1 MSKDIH
7 TDPTRRHD
15 FVLLFDVE
23 NGNPNG
29 DPDAGNLPRIDPET
43 MHGIITD
50 VCLKRKVR
58 DYLQMTENMPIFIQ
72 SETALNRLISDAA
85 KEVGVE
91 PPQCTLEDEQI
102 IEWFQSDTLENFDLD
117 NNTLTYTGESRKK
130 AQIRKAFA
138 GVEDRDLKTK
148 LNKVADDLAESVKK
162 DTLTNEDRMKTQK
175 AMIKKYY
182 DIRMFGAVL
191 STGLNAGQVR
201 GPVQFTFARS
211 VDPIFRLDN
220 AITRKA
226 VTKEEDKKR
235 KETEMARK
243 PIIPY
248 ALYVA
253 HGFYNP
259 YFALEPKTEK
269 DDQNKYKVSEEDLS
283 NLWESLE
290 WMFNNDTAAARGKMA
305 TRGLYVFSHDN
316 MRGNA
321 PSHKLF
327 RRIKVEKNDDKK
339 KKGDPAR
346 NFYDYKVIIDESKL
360 KELSINLEK
369 LVHEEEDNEVTPND
383 QSK

>member
-1 MSKDIH
+1 MSNDIH
-7 TDPTRRHD
+7 TDPARRHD

-23 NGNPNG
+23 DGNPNG

-58 DYLQMTENMPIFIQ
+58 DYLQITKGTPIFIQ

-85 KEVGVE
+85 AEVGVKQ
-91 PPQCTLEDEQI
+91 PQYSLEDEQI
-102 IEWFQSDTLENFDLD
+102 IEWFQSESPENFDLD
-117 NNTLTYTGESRKK
+117 GNILTYLGESRKEK
-130 AQIRKAFA
+130 EIKKAFA
-138 GVEDRDLKTK
+138 KVEDKELKKKLNDVATK
-148 LNKVADDLAESVKK
+148 LKESVDK
-162 DTLTNEDRMKTQK
+162 DILTIEDRMSTQK
-175 AMIKKYY
+175 KMIEKYY

-201 GPVQFTFARS
+201 GPLQVTFAKS

-243 PIIPY
+243 PTVPY

-253 HGFYNP
+253 YGFYNP
-259 YFALEPKTEK
+259 YFALKPKTNK
-269 DDQNKYKVSEEDLS
+269 DDPDQYTVSSDDLE
-283 NLWESLE
+283 NLWEALE
-290 WMFNNDTAAARGKMA
+290 WMFNNDTAAARGRMA
-305 TRGLYVFSHDN
+305 TKGLYIFSHDTK
-316 MRGNA
+316 RGNA

-327 RRIKVEKNDDKK
+327 SRIREGKREGKKNKDES
-339 KKGDPAR
+339 AR
-346 NFYDYKVIIDESKL
+346 SYSDYKIHIDEEGLEALNIKL
-360 KELSINLEK
+360 KK
-369 LVHEEEDNEVTPND
+369 LVHEEETLKGTTQND
-383 QSK
+383 

>member
-1 MSKDIH
+1 MNNNIH
-7 TDPTRRHD
+7 TDPSKRHD

-58 DYLQMTENMPIFIQ
+58 DYLQITKNIPIFIQ

-85 KEVGVE
+85 AEVGVKQ
-91 PPQCTLEDEQI
+91 PQYTVEDEQV
-102 IEWFQSDTLENFDLD
+102 IEWFQSESPENFDLD
-117 NNTLTYTGESRKK
+117 GNMLTYLGESRKEK
-130 AQIRKAFA
+130 EIRKTFA
-138 GVEDRDLKTK
+138 KVEDRDLKKK
-148 LNKVADDLAESVKK
+148 LNDAAKKLKESVDK
-162 DTLTNEDRMKTQK
+162 DTLTNEARMNTQK
-175 AMIKKYY
+175 KMIEKYY

-201 GPVQFTFARS
+201 GPVQLTFSKS
-211 VDPIFRLDN
+211 VEPIFRLDN

-235 KETEMARK
+235 KKTEMHRK
-243 PIIPY
+243 PIVPY

-259 YFALEPKTEK
+259 YFALKHKVKK
-269 DDQNKYKVSEEDLS
+269 DDPDEYMVSKDDLE
-283 NLWESLE
+283 NLWEALE

-305 TRGLYVFSHDN
+305 TRGLYVFTHDN
-316 MRGNA
+316 KRGNA

-327 RRIKVEKNDDKK
+327 SRIRAEKK
-339 KKGDPAR
+339 KKDASAR
-346 NFYDYKVIIDESKL
+346 NFSDYKIDIDEKG
-360 KELSINLEK
+360 LESNITLIK
-369 LVHEEEDNEVTPND
+369 LVHEEEK
-383 QSK
+383 Q

>member
-1 MSKDIH
+1 MSNNIY
-7 TDPTRRHD
+7 TDPTKRHD

-23 NGNPNG
+23 YGNPNG

-58 DYLQMTENMPIFIQ
+58 DYLQITKNISIFIQ

-85 KEVGVE
+85 KEVGVKE
-91 PPQCTLEDEQI
+91 PQCKLDDEEL
-102 IEWFQSDTLENFDLD
+102 IEWFQSDESPEQFEVTADNILIYHGESWKKKDIEKAFSNIN
-117 NNTLTYTGESRKK
+117 NNTVKPKLKDIAKLLNESVGKK
-130 AQIRKAFA
+130 A
-138 GVEDRDLKTK
+138 K
-148 LNKVADDLAESVKK
+148 LTPQDSK
-162 DTLTNEDRMKTQK
+162 DTQTQL
-175 AMIKKYY
+175 IKKYY

-201 GPVQFTFARS
+201 GPVQFTFAKS

-226 VTKEEDKKR
+226 VTREEDKKR

-243 PIIPY
+243 PTIPY

-259 YFALEPKTEK
+259 YFALEVKKSSDEP
-269 DDQNKYKVSEEDLS
+269 DKYKVSGGDLA
-283 NLWESLE
+283 NLWEALE

-305 TRGLYVFSHDN
+305 TRGLYVFTHDN
-316 MRGNA
+316 KRGNA

-327 RRIKVEKNDDKK
+327 KLIVVPAIGGSPRSFSDYENKIKTPDHGPLDLVKF
-339 KKGDPAR
+339 KG
-346 NFYDYKVIIDESKL
+346 VTL
-360 KELSINLEK
+360 TK
-369 LVHEEEDNEVTPND
+369 LV
-383 QSK
+383 

>member
-1 MSKDIH
+1 MSNDIH
-7 TDPTRRHD
+7 TDPARRHD

-23 NGNPNG
+23 DGNPNG

-58 DYLQMTENMPIFIQ
+58 DYLQITKGTPIFIQ

-85 KEVGVE
+85 AEVGVKQ
-91 PPQCTLEDEQI
+91 PQYSLEDEQI
-102 IEWFQSDTLENFDLD
+102 IEWFQSESPENFDLD
-117 NNTLTYTGESRKK
+117 GNILTYLGESRKEK
-130 AQIRKAFA
+130 EIKKAFA
-138 GVEDRDLKTK
+138 KVEDKELKKKLNDVATK
-148 LNKVADDLAESVKK
+148 LKESVDK
-162 DTLTNEDRMKTQK
+162 DILTIEDRMSTQK
-175 AMIKKYY
+175 KMIEKYY

-201 GPVQFTFARS
+201 GPLQVTFAKS

-243 PIIPY
+243 PTVPY

-253 HGFYNP
+253 YGFYNP
-259 YFALEPKTEK
+259 YFALKPKTNK
-269 DDQNKYKVSEEDLS
+269 DDPDQYTVSSDDLE
-283 NLWESLE
+283 NLWEALE
-290 WMFNNDTAAARGKMA
+290 WMFNNDTAAARGRMA
-305 TRGLYVFSHDN
+305 TKGLYIFSHDTK
-316 MRGNA
+316 RGNA

-327 RRIKVEKNDDKK
+327 SRIREEKREGKK
-339 KKGDPAR
+339 NKDESAR
-346 NFYDYKVIIDESKL
+346 SYSDYKIHIDEEWLEALNIKL
-360 KELSINLEK
+360 KK
-369 LVHEEEDNEVTPND
+369 LVHEEETLKGTTQND
-383 QSK
+383 

>member
-1 MSKDIH
+1 MSNKIY
-7 TDPTRRHD
+7 TDPSKRHD

-58 DYLQMTENMPIFIQ
+58 DYLQITKNVSIFIQ

-85 KEVGVE
+85 AEVGVE
-91 PPQCTLEDEQI
+91 QPQCTLDDEKV
-102 IEWFQSDTLENFDLD
+102 IEWFQSEAPENFELD
-117 NNTLTYTGESRKK
+117 GNILTYLGESRKDK
-130 AQIRKAFA
+130 EMKKAFA
-138 GVEDRDLKTK
+138 TVEDKELKNK
-148 LNKVADDLAESVKK
+148 LNDVAKKLKESVKK
-162 DTLTNEDRMKTQK
+162 ETLTSEDRMNTQK
-175 AMIKKYY
+175 KMIEKYY

-201 GPVQFTFARS
+201 GPVQFTFAKS

-243 PIIPY
+243 PVVPY

-259 YFALEPKTEK
+259 YFALEPKTKK
-269 DDQNKYKVSEEDLS
+269 DDPDKYKVSSDDLA
-283 NLWESLE
+283 NLWEALE

-305 TRGLYVFSHDN
+305 TRGLYVFTHDN
-316 MRGNA
+316 KRGNA

-327 RRIKVEKNDDKK
+327 SRVKPEKK
-339 KKGDPAR
+339 KKNDTADYSTR
-346 NFYDYKVIIDESKL
+346 NFSDYKIDINEKDLESNITL
-360 KELSINLEK
+360 TK
-369 LVHEEEDNEVTPND
+369 LVHEEEKTDETTPNA
-383 QSK
+383 

>member
-1 MSKDIH
+1 MSNDIH
-7 TDPTRRHD
+7 TDPARRHD
-15 FVLLFDVE
+15 FVLIFDVE
-23 NGNPNG
+23 DGNPNG

-58 DYLQMTENMPIFIQ
+58 DYLHIIKNIPIFIQ

-85 KEVGVE
+85 AEVGVKQ
-91 PPQCTLEDEQI
+91 PHYILEDEEV
-102 IEWFQSDTLENFDLD
+102 IEWFQSESPDNFDLD
-117 NNTLTYTGESRKK
+117 GNTLTYLGESRKEK
-130 AQIRKAFA
+130 EIKRAFA
-138 GVEDRDLKTK
+138 KVDNKDLKKKLNDVGTK
-148 LNKVADDLAESVKK
+148 LKESVDK
-162 DTLTNEDRMKTQK
+162 DTLTNDDRNSTQK
-175 AMIKKYY
+175 NMIDKYY

-201 GPVQFTFARS
+201 GPAQLTFAKS

-235 KETEMARK
+235 KENEMARK
-243 PIIPY
+243 PTIPY

-259 YFALEPKTEK
+259 YFALKPKINK
-269 DDQNKYKVSEEDLS
+269 DDPEEYTVSSDDLS

-290 WMFNNDTAAARGKMA
+290 WMFNNDTAAARGKMS
-305 TRGLYVFSHDN
+305 TRGLYVFTHN
-316 MRGNA
+316 NKRGNA

-327 RRIKVEKNDDKK
+327 KRISIPERKCSRQFD
-339 KKGDPAR
+339 
-346 NFYDYKVIIDESKL
+346 DYKPI
-360 KELSINLEK
+360 SINETGLDDLGIVLK
-369 LVHEEEDNEVTPND
+369 KFVHED
-383 QSK
+383 Q

>member
-1 MSKDIH
+1 MSNDIH
-7 TDPTRRHD
+7 TDPARRHD

-23 NGNPNG
+23 QGNPNG

-58 DYLQMTENMPIFIQ
+58 DYIQITKDIPIFIQ

-85 KEVGVE
+85 AEVGVKQ
-91 PPQCTLEDEQI
+91 PQYTLEDEGV
-102 IEWFQSDTLENFDLD
+102 IEWFQSENPENFDLD
-117 NNTLTYTGESRKK
+117 GNTLTYIGESRKEK
-130 AQIRKAFA
+130 EIKKAFTK
-138 GVEDRDLKTK
+138 VEDKDLKKKLNDVATK
-148 LNKVADDLAESVKK
+148 LKESVDK
-162 DTLTNEDRMKTQK
+162 DTLTIDDRMSTQK
-175 AMIKKYY
+175 KMIDKYY

-201 GPVQFTFARS
+201 GPVQLTFAKS

-235 KETEMARK
+235 KENEMARK
-243 PIIPY
+243 PTVPY

-259 YFALEPKTEK
+259 YFALKPKTNK
-269 DDQNKYKVSEEDLS
+269 DDPNQYTVSSDDLE
-283 NLWESLE
+283 NFWESLE

-305 TRGLYVFSHDN
+305 TRGLYVFTHSN

-321 PSHKLF
+321 PSHRLF
-327 RRIKVEKNDDKK
+327 ECIKIKNCKE
-339 KKGDPAR
+339 AR
-346 NFYDYKVIIDESKL
+346 SFDAYKPIEIIDENGLASTGVTL
-360 KELSINLEK
+360 KKI
-369 LVHEEEDNEVTPND
+369 VHE
-383 QSK
+383 

>member
-1 MSKDIH
+1 MSNDIH
-7 TDPTRRHD
+7 TDPARRHD
-15 FVLLFDVE
+15 FVLMFDVE
-23 NGNPNG
+23 DGNPNG

-43 MHGIITD
+43 MHGIVTD

-58 DYLQMTENMPIFIQ
+58 DYLQITKNIPIFIQ

-85 KEVGVE
+85 AEVGVKQ
-91 PPQCTLEDEQI
+91 PQYILEDEQVV
-102 IEWFQSDTLENFDLD
+102 EWFQAENPENFDLD
-117 NNTLTYTGESRKK
+117 ENMLTYLGESRKEK
-130 AQIRKAFA
+130 EMKKAFA
-138 GVEDRDLKTK
+138 KVEDKELKRK
-148 LNKVADDLAESVKK
+148 LNDVAKKLKESVDK
-162 DTLTNEDRMKTQK
+162 DTLTNEDRIKTQK
-175 AMIKKYY
+175 QMTEKYY

-201 GPVQFTFARS
+201 GPLQFTFAKS
-211 VDPIFRLDN
+211 VDSIFRLDN

-243 PIIPY
+243 PTIPY

-259 YFALEPKTEK
+259 YFALKPKTKK
-269 DDQNKYKVSEEDLS
+269 DDSDQYMVSSDDLE

-305 TRGLYVFSHDN
+305 TRGLYVFSHEN
-316 MRGNA
+316 PRGNA

-327 RRIKVEKNDDKK
+327 SRIKADRREKAK
-339 KKGDPAR
+339 PAR
-346 NFYDYKVIIDESKL
+346 NFSDYKIEIDEEELDSKI
-360 KELSINLEK
+360 KLSK
-369 LVHEEEDNEVTPND
+369 LVHEEQKSKDNTQND
-383 QSK
+383 

>member
-1 MSKDIH
+1 MSNDIY
-7 TDPTRRHD
+7 TDPARRHD

-23 NGNPNG
+23 DGNPNG

-58 DYLQMTENMPIFIQ
+58 DYLQITKNIPIFIQ

-85 KEVGVE
+85 AEVKVKQ
-91 PPQCTLEDEQI
+91 PQYILEDEQV
-102 IEWFQSDTLENFDLD
+102 IEWFQSENPENFDLD
-117 NNTLTYTGESRKK
+117 GNTLTYIGESRKEK
-130 AQIRKAFA
+130 EIKKAFA
-138 GVEDRDLKTK
+138 KVEDKDLKKKLNDVATK
-148 LNKVADDLAESVKK
+148 LRESVDK
-162 DTLTNEDRMKTQK
+162 DTLTYEDRMKTQK
-175 AMIKKYY
+175 RMTEKYY

-201 GPVQFTFARS
+201 GPCQFTFSRS

-243 PIIPY
+243 PTVPY

-259 YFALEPKTEK
+259 YFALKPKVKK
-269 DDQNKYKVSEEDLS
+269 DDPDEYMVSKDDLG
-283 NLWESLE
+283 NLWEALE

-316 MRGNA
+316 KRGNA

-327 RRIKVEKNDDKK
+327 SRIKAEKKEKK
-339 KKGDPAR
+339 DSAR
-346 NFYDYKVIIDESKL
+346 NFSHYKIDIDEDGLGSNIKL
-360 KELSINLEK
+360 SK
-369 LVHEEEDNEVTPND
+369 LVHEEAKRDEATQND
-383 QSK
+383 

>member
-1 MSKDIH
+1 MSNNIH
-7 TDPTRRHD
+7 TDPSKRHD

-58 DYLQMTENMPIFIQ
+58 DYLQITKNIPIFIQ

-85 KEVGVE
+85 AEVGVKQ
-91 PPQCTLEDEQI
+91 PQYTLEDEQV
-102 IEWFQSDTLENFDLD
+102 IEWFQSESPENFDLD
-117 NNTLTYTGESRKK
+117 GNTLTYLGESRKEK
-130 AQIRKAFA
+130 EIRKTFA
-138 GVEDRDLKTK
+138 KVEDNELKKK
-148 LNKVADDLAESVKK
+148 LNDAAKKLKESVDK
-162 DTLTNEDRMKTQK
+162 DTLTNEDRMNTQNR
-175 AMIKKYY
+175 MIEKYY

-201 GPVQFTFARS
+201 GPVQLTFSKS
-211 VDPIFRLDN
+211 VEPIFRLDN

-243 PIIPY
+243 PIVPY

-259 YFALEPKTEK
+259 YFALEPKTKIDDPDEYRVSK
-269 DDQNKYKVSEEDLS
+269 DDLE
-283 NLWESLE
+283 NLWEALE

-305 TRGLYVFSHDN
+305 TRGLYVFTHDN
-316 MRGNA
+316 KRGNA

-327 RRIKVEKNDDKK
+327 SRIRAEKK
-339 KKGDPAR
+339 KKDDSAR
-346 NFYDYKVIIDESKL
+346 NFSDYKIDIDEKG
-360 KELSINLEK
+360 LESNITLIK
-369 LVHEEEDNEVTPND
+369 LVHEEEKQDEAPHND
-383 QSK
+383 